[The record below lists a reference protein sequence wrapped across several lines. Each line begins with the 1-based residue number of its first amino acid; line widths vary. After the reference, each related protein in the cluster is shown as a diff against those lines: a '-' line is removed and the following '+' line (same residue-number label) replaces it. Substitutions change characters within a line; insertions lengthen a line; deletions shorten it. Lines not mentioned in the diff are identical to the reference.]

1 MRQLAKEPWEKDER
15 RRKEIK
21 EMGKL
26 VEMHMCYNV
35 ENEETRSTVKKTLSS
50 KETAKILQYPESCWD
65 VLGYRKTASGGER
78 VVVEREGNH
87 RCLWG
92 KQKGCT
98 ASWKTKATVL
108 KKNTP
113 TMASQCLGSD
123 KKGSN
128 CETESE
134 QRNLS
139 TTAKAK
145 KIEWNLISL
154 VQIPNPTQ
162 VQKLFE
168 IL

>member
-1 MRQLAKEPWEKDER
+1 MLCCQE
-15 RRKEIK
+15 
-21 EMGKL
+21 
-26 VEMHMCYNV
+26 
-35 ENEETRSTVKKTLSS
+35 TLSS
-50 KETAKILQYPESCWD
+50 KEIAKMPQYPESCWD

-78 VVVEREGNH
+78 VVLERDGNH

-98 ASWKTKATVL
+98 GSWKTKATVL
-108 KKNTP
+108 KNNTP
-113 TMASQCLGSD
+113 TTASQCFGSD
-123 KKGSN
+123 KKEPN

-134 QRNLS
+134 QRNLY